1 MSKFEDTIL
10 SELPRRPF
18 LPVDA
23 EQETLIVRRGAGP
36 RQLDAVVI
44 NEGELL
50 GMVDGQLKS
59 VEKPKVGTVSH
70 TQSFAKSRWEI
81 THEENNSNV
90 LVTLYDVDGNQFEPD
105 EIRVSANRVVVQLA
119 EPAVGRAVL
128 MFAAPDEGE
137 AFGPDE
143 TQNAPEELGVV
154 VHQPAQTLPENSVR
168 ESGYMFVGSGIE
180 ASGFV
185 IARNAHL
192 SLAVGIRLG
201 KDVVNSEDGVYDVTL
216 MDETDTW
223 NLALNAALLDIAG
236 GSVLTNFYRLDVDVT
251 VGDKTVTGTIVRD
264 KSKFTIVLPEQYKVI
279 SDGSYTSD
287 LSVYQA
293 ITDFGQY
300 FQTEG
305 DYTANVVLR
314 ATPHEDIVGL
324 EGFDTSLTV
333 NVVVSTEEPE
343 VEPEEP

>member
-10 SELPRRPF
+10 AELPRRPF

-23 EQETLIVRRGAGP
+23 AQETLLVRRGAGP
-36 RQLDAVVI
+36 RQLASVAI

-70 TQSFAKSRWEI
+70 TQTFAKSRWEI

-105 EIRVSANRVVVQLA
+105 EIRVSANRVIVQLA
-119 EPAVGRAVL
+119 EPAVGRAIL
-128 MFAAPDEGE
+128 MFAAPNEGE
-137 AFGPDE
+137 SFGPDE
-143 TQNAPEELGVV
+143 TLNAPEELGVV
-154 VHQPAQTLPENSVR
+154 VYQTAQTLPENSVR

-192 SLAVGIRLG
+192 SLAVGIRSG
-201 KDVVNSEDGVYDVTL
+201 KDVVNSEDGVYAVTL
-216 MDETDTW
+216 TDESDSW
-223 NLALNAALLDIAG
+223 DLALNAALLDIAG

-251 VGDKTVTGTIVRD
+251 VSGKTVTGTIVRD
-264 KSKFTIVLPEQYKVI
+264 KSKFAIVLPEQSKVI

-314 ATPHEDIVGL
+314 ATLHEDIVGL
-324 EGFDTSLTV
+324 EGFETTLVV
-333 NVVVSTEEPE
+333 NVAVLSTEEPE
-343 VEPEEP
+343 EP